1 MTITGIASKIKVL
14 IVDDS
19 AFMRRVIREMLE
31 SDREIEVVGAA
42 RDGKEG
48 VDMAASLAPDVITMD
63 IEMPRMNGIEAIE
76 AIMSANPIPILV
88 VSSLTVEGA
97 KATFEALDK
106 GAADY
111 IPKNLTTSSLDMMK
125 IHDDLVQKVK
135 AVSRK
140 KRKFAGINIFKKQ
153 EPVVLQPQRSFVTQ
167 KVAVVAIGAST
178 GGPRAIQDVLTKLP
192 REIRTP
198 FIITVHM
205 PKSFTGAFAERLNEL
220 TGLEVREAQNGYQMK
235 EGQALLCPG
244 GVQTRVKRRG
254 ISDIYVEISD
264 EPKNSLYKP
273 SVDITMKSVAETYL
287 GRTLGV
293 ILTGM
298 GHDGLEGMRLIKEKG
313 GKTLAQNE
321 ETCVVY
327 GMPKAVVDAGIADKI
342 VPLVNIA
349 GEIVNMI

>member
-1 MTITGIASKIKVL
+1 MTITAAPSKIKVL
-14 IVDDS
+14 VVDDS
-19 AFMRRVIREMLE
+19 AFMRRVIKEMLE
-31 SDREIEVVGAA
+31 SDRDIDVVGTA

-48 VDMAASLAPDVITMD
+48 VEMAASLCPDVITMD
-63 IEMPRMNGIEAIE
+63 IEMPRMNGLEAIE
-76 AIMSANPIPILV
+76 AIMSARPTPILV

-97 KATFEALDK
+97 KSTFEALDK

-140 KRKFAGINIFKKQ
+140 RHKLAGINIFKRQ
-153 EPVVLQPQRSFVTQ
+153 EPAVVSPQRSFVTQ

-192 REIRTP
+192 KQILTP

-220 TGLEVREAQNGYQMK
+220 TSLEVREARNGDQMK
-235 EGQALLCPG
+235 SGQALLCPG
-244 GVQTRVKRRG
+244 GVQTRLKRRG
-254 ISDIYVEISD
+254 VSDICVELSD
-264 EPKNSLYKP
+264 EPANSLYKP
-273 SVDITMKSVAETYL
+273 CVDITMKSVAEVYL

-298 GHDGLEGMRLIKEKG
+298 GHDGLEGMRLIKDKG

-321 ETCVVY
+321 ETCTVY
-327 GMPKAVVDAGIADKI
+327 GMPKAVIDAGVADKV
-342 VPLVNIA
+342 VPLQNIA
-349 GEIVNMI
+349 GEITNMI